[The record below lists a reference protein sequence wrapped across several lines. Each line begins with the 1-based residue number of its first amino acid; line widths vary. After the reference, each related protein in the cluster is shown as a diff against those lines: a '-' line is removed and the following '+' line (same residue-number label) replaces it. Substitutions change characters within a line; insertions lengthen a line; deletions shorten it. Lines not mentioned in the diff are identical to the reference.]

1 MKLFRDNA
9 VGATW
14 PGEEGTPEFPLWE
27 YKVIHLNVNDQRGS
41 VGQRSNSATA
51 AETSAPPLG
60 HGVGAPPGA
69 LPFSRAYLE
78 QEFPD
83 FYTDRTE
90 AESGQSEIETASS
103 AKTPA
108 EQLQVFL
115 NRLGC
120 AGWNLLGIFPV
131 GSLQMLLLSRPTTR
145 PKAPARPK
153 ATVHLGGHTPPSE
166 LLSIIERLERLEA
179 ARAPSQRPEA
189 PDAPDPNEA
198 LTSAE
203 AATRIGFR
211 SLAPLITPLREA
223 GEPVGLQRRGPNGLV
238 AEYLGIG
245 LPARGG
251 RPCRLWH
258 VKTEARANN

>member
-1 MKLFRDNA
+1 M
-9 VGATW
+9 GTTS
-14 PGEEGTPEFPLWE
+14 PGEEGTPDFPLWE

-41 VGQRSNSATA
+41 AGQRSESVTA
-51 AETSAPPLG
+51 ADPSSPPLG
-60 HGVGAPPGA
+60 HGVAAPQGAF
-69 LPFSRAYLE
+69 PFSRAYLE
-78 QEFPD
+78 QEFPG
-83 FYTDRTE
+83 FYADPPE
-90 AESGQSEIETASS
+90 AESSESEIETASS
-103 AKTPA
+103 VKTPA
-108 EQLQVFL
+108 EQLQGFL

-131 GSLQMLLLSRPTTR
+131 GSHQMLVLSRPTTR
-145 PKAPARPK
+145 PEAPARPK
-153 ATVHLGGHTPPSE
+153 ATAHPEGHTPPRE

-179 ARAPSQRPEA
+179 ARDPSQRREA

-245 LPARGG
+245 IPARGG

-258 VKTEARANN
+258 VKTEAQANG

>member
-1 MKLFRDNA
+1 
-9 VGATW
+9 VGTTS
-14 PGEEGTPEFPLWE
+14 PGEEGTPDFPLWE

-41 VGQRSNSATA
+41 AGQRSESVTA
-51 AETSAPPLG
+51 ADPSSPPQG
-60 HGVGAPPGA
+60 HDVGTHQGA
-69 LPFSRAYLE
+69 FPFSRAYLE
-78 QEFPD
+78 QEFPG
-83 FYTDRTE
+83 FYADRPE
-90 AESGQSEIETASS
+90 AESSENEIETASS
-103 AKTPA
+103 VKTPA
-108 EQLQVFL
+108 EQLQGFL

-131 GSLQMLLLSRPTTR
+131 GSHQMLVLSRPTTR
-145 PKAPARPK
+145 PKAPARPE
-153 ATVHLGGHTPPSE
+153 GHTPPRE

-179 ARAPSQRPEA
+179 ARAPSQRPDA
-189 PDAPDPNEA
+189 SDAPDPNEA

-251 RPCRLWH
+251 RPCRLWR
-258 VKTEARANN
+258 VKTEAQANN